1 MAGETHGTGSGGS
14 EAAAPQGAHGAHME
28 PHASNRTYI
37 AIALVLGVITALEV
51 MVFYVEA
58 LAGVLVPI
66 LLVMSATKFV
76 LVVGFYMHLKY
87 DANVRGL
94 FFGPLMIATAIIVAL
109 MALYGYFL

>member
-1 MAGETHGTGSGGS
+1 MASETHGVGSGGA
-14 EAAAPQGAHGAHME
+14 EAAMTRAAHVE

-58 LAGVLVPI
+58 LAPVLVPI
-66 LLVMSATKFV
+66 LLVLSGAKFA

-87 DANVRGL
+87 DAGPRGL
-94 FFGPLMIATAIIVAL
+94 FFGPLAIATAIIVAL

>member
-1 MAGETHGTGSGGS
+1 MAGETHGVGSGGS
-14 EAAAPQGAHGAHME
+14 EAAVTHGARME
-28 PHASNRTYI
+28 PHASHRTYI

-58 LAGVLVPI
+58 LARVLVPI
-66 LLVMSATKFV
+66 LLVMSAVKFV

-87 DANVRGL
+87 DTNLRGL
-94 FFGPLMIATAIIVAL
+94 FFGPLAIATAIIVAM

>member
-1 MAGETHGTGSGGS
+1 MTSEMAHGVDGTLP
-14 EAAAPQGAHGAHME
+14 EAAAHAAHTE

-37 AIALVLGVITALEV
+37 AIALVLAVITALEV

-58 LAGVLVPI
+58 LAPVLVPI
-66 LLVMSATKFV
+66 LLVMSAAKFA

-87 DANVRGL
+87 DTSLRGL
-94 FFGPLMIATAIIVAL
+94 FFGPVAIATAIIVAL

>member
-1 MAGETHGTGSGGS
+1 MAGETHGVGSGGS
-14 EAAAPQGAHGAHME
+14 EAALTHGGHEAHVE

-58 LAGVLVPI
+58 LARVLVPI
-66 LLVMSATKFV
+66 LLVMSAAKFV

-87 DANVRGL
+87 DTNLRGL
-94 FFGPLMIATAIIVAL
+94 FFGPLAIATAIIVAM

>member
-1 MAGETHGTGSGGS
+1 MAGETHGSGDS
-14 EAAAPQGAHGAHME
+14 EAALTHGAHDSHME

-58 LAGVLVPI
+58 LARVLVPI
-66 LLVMSATKFV
+66 LLVMSAAKFV

-87 DANVRGL
+87 DTNLRGL
-94 FFGPLMIATAIIVAL
+94 FFGPLVIATAIIVAM
-109 MALYGYFL
+109 MALYGYFF

>member
-1 MAGETHGTGSGGS
+1 MTGGGEVHERGGGVA
-14 EAAAPQGAHGAHME
+14 EAAAMHGGHME
-28 PHASNRTYI
+28 PHASNRTYV

-58 LAGVLVPI
+58 LAPVLVPI
-66 LLVMSATKFV
+66 LLVMSAAKFA

-87 DANVRGL
+87 DTGLRGL
-94 FFGPLMIATAIIVAL
+94 FFGPLAIAAAIIVAL